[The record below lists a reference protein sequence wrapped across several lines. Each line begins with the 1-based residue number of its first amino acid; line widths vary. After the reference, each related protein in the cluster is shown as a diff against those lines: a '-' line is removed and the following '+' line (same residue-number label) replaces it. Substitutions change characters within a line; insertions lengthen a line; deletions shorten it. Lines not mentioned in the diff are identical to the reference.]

1 MPTTYS
7 PPFIFTATYTLG
19 ALSLTGLSGLML
31 TNPQL
36 YHKHILRSTN
46 PSTTDLF
53 ISTQFTNS
61 TQEVLQ
67 STIRS
72 SGIFLL
78 STSIGLFAAR
88 NHYPSSFLLLG
99 SVSLGVA
106 AGHAYLLK
114 PIFTNDILRRA
125 WLEETER
132 VAKMGVVVG
141 VNALTVLISLWAGL
155 SYGGWPWH
163 AERMFFSAPVVSSSS
178 QTFVSGN
185 SDDFDLEGV
194 VNVFVKGAVEL
205 AGGVGGIIQGV
216 LASSS

>member
-7 PPFIFTATYTLG
+7 PPFIFTATHTLG
-19 ALSLTGLSGLML
+19 TLSLTSLSALML
-31 TNPQL
+31 TSPNL
-36 YHKHILRSTN
+36 YHKHVLRSTT

-61 TQEVLQ
+61 TQEVLYT
-67 STIRS
+67 TIRS

-78 STSIGLFAAR
+78 STSIGLFATR
-88 NHYPSSFLLLG
+88 NHYPSSFIML
-99 SVSLGVA
+99 STVSLGVA
-106 AGHAYLLK
+106 AGHAYLLRD
-114 PIFTNDILRRA
+114 IITNAILRKA

-141 VNALTVLISLWAGL
+141 VNALTMLIGLWAGL

-163 AERMFFSAPVVSSSS
+163 AERMFFSTPVVSSANAN
-178 QTFVSGN
+178 FGGGN
-185 SDDFDLEGV
+185 VDDFDIEGV

-205 AGGVGGIIQGV
+205 AGGVGGIISTV

>member
-7 PPFIFTATYTLG
+7 PPFLFTATHTLG
-19 ALSLTGLSGLML
+19 TLSLTGLSTLML
-31 TNPQL
+31 TNPHL

-61 TQEVLQ
+61 TQEVLN
-67 STIRS
+67 SSIRS

-78 STSIGLFAAR
+78 STSIGLFATR
-88 NHYPSSFLLLG
+88 NHYPSSFYLL
-99 SVSLGVA
+99 STVSLGVA

-114 PIFTNDILRRA
+114 PILTNDILRRA
-125 WLEETER
+125 WLEESER

-163 AERMFFSAPVVSSSS
+163 AERMFFSAPVGNPSGQS
-178 QTFVSGN
+178 FGSGN
-185 SDDFDLEGV
+185 PDDFDLEGV

-205 AGGVGGIIQGV
+205 AGGVGGLLQGV
-216 LASSS
+216 LAASS

>member
-1 MPTTYS
+1 MPTTYT
-7 PPFIFTATYTLG
+7 PPFIFTAAHTLG
-19 ALSLTGLSGLML
+19 TLSLTGLSALML

-36 YHKHILRSTN
+36 YHKHILRSVN

-67 STIRS
+67 TTIQS

-78 STSIGLFAAR
+78 STSIGLFATR
-88 NHYPSSFLLLG
+88 NHYPSSFILL
-99 SVSLGVA
+99 STVSLGVA
-106 AGHAYLLK
+106 AGHAYLLR
-114 PIFTNDILRRA
+114 PIITNGILRRA

-132 VAKMGVVVG
+132 VTKMGVVVG
-141 VNALTVLISLWAGL
+141 VNALTFLIGLWAGL
-155 SYGGWPWH
+155 SYGGWPWY

-178 QTFVSGN
+178 QSFSGN
-185 SDDFDLEGV
+185 ADDFDLEGV

-205 AGGVGGIIQGV
+205 AGGVGGILQGV
-216 LASSS
+216 LAASS